1 MKVGYNAGSSQASVK
16 GESRTTRTD
25 TSPLDTTFFRRT
37 TFETDHSLDG
47 NSGGY
52 SHWLSVNQIRRMQ
65 RMRRQAVLEAMN
77 SGELPFEQ
85 RGRIRY
91 ARLSDVLLWEER
103 RLAGVTTPSKRRIHP
118 CLEDLID

>member
-1 MKVGYNAGSSQASVK
+1 MIRRDQTKTQKQTGQA
-16 GESRTTRTD
+16 D
-25 TSPLDTTFFRRT
+25 TNPI
-37 TFETDHSLDG
+37 HSLDTPFIERRDAAPIQPHAPPQG
-47 NSGGY
+47 AF

-65 RMRRQAVLEAMN
+65 RMRRQTVIDAMD

-103 RLAGVTTPSKRRIHP
+103 RLAGVFTQSSRTIRA
-118 CLEDLID
+118 DLSEFAE

>member
-1 MKVGYNAGSSQASVK
+1 MIRRD
-16 GESRTTRTD
+16 RTKAQKSHKRVAEAA
-25 TSPLDTTFFRRT
+25 P
-37 TFETDHSLDG
+37 HSLDTPLIERRDAAPIQPHAPP
-47 NSGGY
+47 GGAF

-65 RMRRQAVLEAMN
+65 RMRRQTVIDAMD

-103 RLAGVTTPSKRRIHP
+103 RLAGVFTQSHRTIRA
-118 CLEDLID
+118 DLSEFAE